1 MVVLRSL
8 ETSETQNENQGY
20 NYIVKAS
27 IETQNNIRKDQIIEE
42 INTTFIEDLNKVIQT
57 NGDLTE
63 VRAATIKEM
72 IVSEEHKGRLPS
84 VYSQYKL
91 PL

>member
-84 VYSQYKL
+84 VYPQYKL